1 MLTESVVLVFVCRAP
16 GRTAAATAGQAPPR
30 SGVSPAA
37 GHRPVRT
44 GEPSEERCDGSRAP
58 GDERAHG
65 LGIPDTKENITGSPE
80 RGQNEGAAAEV
91 RGPDPIRAWDDQPTR
106 GSQPGAVAR
115 RPATPRGAGPGRRR
129 GPRAGS
135 GRRSRRPAPRRPG

>member
-16 GRTAAATAGQAPPR
+16 GRTASATAGQAPPR
-30 SGVSPAA
+30 SGVSPTA

-80 RGQNEGAAAEV
+80 RGQNEDRRAEV
-91 RGPDPIRAWDDQPTR
+91 WGRAPIRAWRDQPTR
-106 GSQPGAVAR
+106 EPQTGARAR
-115 RPATPRGAGPGRRR
+115 RPAAPRGAGPGRRR

-135 GRRSRRPAPRRPG
+135 G